1 MVSNE
6 SRRFEMKKI
15 LLFILVPFLFWCSCT
30 EKTYNYYLTE
40 EKGSLAGVVEPA
52 ESGARVSAWQG
63 KEVAFTY
70 VDSAGYFIITDLPV
84 GTYAIKVEAE
94 GHSTYESKPNYT
106 VYGGGTTTVGTI
118 TLNPFPDLISSV
130 YPPDKAVDVSVCVSI
145 QIHFKESMDKESVI
159 DGFSISPAI
168 QGSFDWK
175 DKPGYYGTVLEFNP
189 AYNLLPGTA
198 YIIELDTQVQ
208 DTAGNHLTQP
218 FSFSF
223 TTVGVGIERFS
234 PPDGQTDVGTDIY
247 IYIYFTTV
255 MNRQSVEDAFSI
267 DPPTSGSFEW
277 DESPKSRK
285 KVLEG
290 SADRLWF
297 KPDGFLKT
305 STLYTVTLD
314 TTAQDTSGVG
324 ISESL
329 QFSFTT
335 EDLRIRSTYPR
346 DGYTGLRTTS
356 RISVCFNT
364 MINKAS
370 AEEAFS
376 TSPPVVG
383 DFIWRQDL
391 TCFDFVSRSGYLAAN
406 TTYQVKID
414 TTASDLYDDHLS
426 ETYQFSFTTEEISL
440 IHLPYDNSTGISTS
454 TGIRVS
460 FNTGMNPESVENG
473 FSITPAVEGSFAWSM
488 TRQFNFG
495 PSQVL
500 ASNTLYTVNIDSSAQ
515 DMYGAILGRS
525 YSFSFTTEEIRITLT
540 NPRDGAT
547 YVDPDANIEIY
558 FNTDMDQASVVD
570 AFKMMD
576 SDSVEVEGGFTWSDL
591 RRFTYDPSSSL
602 ALDEEY
608 TVSISTDALD
618 VTGVPMPEEFV
629 LWFKTRP

>member
-1 MVSNE
+1 
-6 SRRFEMKKI
+6 MKKI
-15 LLFILVPFLFWCSCT
+15 LLILLVPLVFWCGCT
-30 EKTYNYYLTE
+30 EKTYNYYLE
-40 EKGSLAGVVEPA
+40 MEKGSLAGVVEPA
-52 ESGARVSAWQG
+52 ESGARVSAWQA
-63 KEVAFTY
+63 KEVAFTFI
-70 VDSAGYFIITDLPV
+70 DSTGYFIITDLSV
-84 GTYAIKVEAE
+84 GTYTIKAEAE
-94 GHSTYESKPNYT
+94 GYTTYESKPNYT
-106 VYGGGTTTVGTI
+106 IYGGGTTTVGTI

-130 YPPDKAVDVSVCVSI
+130 YPPDKAVDVPVYVSI

-168 QGSFDWK
+168 QGGFDWK

-223 TTVGVGIERFS
+223 TTVGVSIERFS

-267 DPPTSGSFEW
+267 DPQTSGSFEW

-335 EDLRIRSTYPR
+335 EDLKIRSTYPR

-383 DFIWRQDL
+383 DFIWRNDL

-426 ETYQFSFTTEEISL
+426 ETFQFSFTTEEISL
-440 IHLPYDNSTGISTS
+440 INLPYDNSTGISTS
-454 TGIRVS
+454 TDIRVS
-460 FNTGMNPESVENG
+460 FNTAMNPESVMNA
-473 FSITPAVEGSFAWSM
+473 FSSTPDMEGNFNWSM
-488 TRQFNFG
+488 LRQFTFN
-495 PSQVL
+495 PDQIL
-500 ASNTLYTVNIDSSAQ
+500 ASNTLYTVVIDTSAM
-515 DMYGAILGRS
+515 DAYGIKLTNS
-525 YSFSFTTEEIRITLT
+525 YSFSFTTAEIRITLT
-540 NPRDGAT
+540 DPENGAT
-547 YVDPDANIEIY
+547 YVDPHVNIVIY

-576 SDSVEVEGGFTWSDL
+576 SDSTEVEGVFGWPELDRLIFN
-591 RRFTYDPSSSL
+591 PSPSL
-602 ALDEEY
+602 ASNEEY
-608 TVSISTDALD
+608 TVTISTEAADIR
-618 VTGVPMPEEFV
+618 GVNMPKEFV

>member
-1 MVSNE
+1 
-6 SRRFEMKKI
+6 MKKI
-15 LLFILVPFLFWCSCT
+15 LLILLVPLVFWCGCT
-30 EKTYNYYLTE
+30 EKTYNYYLE
-40 EKGSLAGVVEPA
+40 MEKGSLAGVVEPA
-52 ESGARVSAWQG
+52 ESGARVSAWQA
-63 KEVAFTY
+63 KEVAFTFI
-70 VDSAGYFIITDLPV
+70 DSTGYFIITDLSV
-84 GTYAIKVEAE
+84 GTYTIKVEAE
-94 GHSTYESKPNYT
+94 GYTTYESKPNYT
-106 VYGGGTTTVGTI
+106 IYGGGTTTVGTI

-130 YPPDKAVDVSVCVSI
+130 YPPDKAVDVPVYVSI

-198 YIIELDTQVQ
+198 YMIELDTQVQ

-223 TTVGVGIERFS
+223 TTVGVSIERFS
-234 PPDGQTDVGTDIY
+234 PPDGQTDVNTDIY

-267 DPPTSGSFEW
+267 DPQTSGSFEW

-383 DFIWRQDL
+383 DFIWRNDL

-426 ETYQFSFTTEEISL
+426 ETFQFSFTTEEISL
-440 IHLPYDNSTGISTS
+440 INLPYDNSTGISTS
-454 TGIRVS
+454 TDIRVS
-460 FNTGMNPESVENG
+460 FNTAMNPESVMNA
-473 FSITPAVEGSFAWSM
+473 FSSTPDMEGNFNWSM
-488 TRQFNFG
+488 LRQFTFN
-495 PSQVL
+495 PDQIL
-500 ASNTLYTVNIDSSAQ
+500 ASNTLYTVVIDTSAM
-515 DMYGAILGRS
+515 DAYGIKLTNS
-525 YSFSFTTEEIRITLT
+525 YSFSFTTAEIRITLT
-540 NPRDGAT
+540 DPENGAT
-547 YVDPDANIEIY
+547 YVDPHVNIVIY

-576 SDSVEVEGGFTWSDL
+576 SDSTEVEGVFGWPELDRLIFN
-591 RRFTYDPSSSL
+591 PSPSL
-602 ALDEEY
+602 ASNEEY
-608 TVSISTDALD
+608 TVTISTEAADIR
-618 VTGVPMPEEFV
+618 GVNMPKEFV